1 MSVKTVSIR
10 TAADGSYT
18 WSRSFRGTIR
28 AIEIQLG
35 DLSTPDIAITD
46 DTYSTNIL
54 TLTGISA
61 SAVHRPSAFLEAAD
75 GTTAA
80 LVGTG
85 MKGATAISIM
95 GVLKVAVT
103 GGGDTKSGKVIILYD
118 A

>member
-1 MSVKTVSIR
+1 MSVKTISIR

-18 WSRSFRGTIR
+18 YTRQFSGTIR
-28 AIEIQLG
+28 AIEIQIG

-46 DTYSTNIL
+46 DTYSINIL
-54 TLTGISA
+54 TLTGVAA
-61 SAVHRPSAFLEAAD
+61 SATHRPSAFLEAAD

-80 LVGTG
+80 LVGTA

-95 GVLKVAVT
+95 GVLKIAVT
-103 GGGDTKSGKVIILYD
+103 GAGDTKRGTIRILYD